1 VIDRPLDTSPEIHEL
16 YQFMLM
22 QLTPEERF
30 IRGAMMFDA
39 ARAMVLASLPKDLSP
54 DELRHR
60 LYERIYGE
68 PLPADFPKEN
78 SGSPPTSRLRAADR
92 S

>member
-1 VIDRPLDTSPEIHEL
+1 MADRPLDTSPEVHEL

-22 QLTPEERF
+22 QLSGEERLV
-30 IRGAMMFDA
+30 RASRMFDA
-39 ARAMVLASLPKDLSP
+39 AREMILASLPKDLSP

-68 PLPADFPKEN
+68 PLPADFPHLEK
-78 SGSPPTSRLRAADR
+78 
-92 S
+92 